1 MEFEESTRMSYLLL
15 TGATGLLG
23 RYLMKDLLSRGVKL
37 AVLVRPSR
45 RNNPHQRIEAAMRV
59 WEEEFGRPLPR
70 PVVLC
75 GDIVSPDLGL
85 SGPELRWAAENCES
99 VIHNAASLSFV
110 STGRQSEPWRSNVGG
125 TQNILEFCEQAGIEN
140 LHHVSTAYVAGQ
152 RIGRVYE
159 SELNVGQKFANP
171 YEESKVE
178 AEELTRAAP
187 FIKSLTV
194 HRPGIIVGDSRSGLT
209 FTYHNFYVMLQLGYT
224 LALSKGHQDF
234 TGKVIANTFKINVD
248 GHERKNLVP
257 VDWVSQVMARIITN
271 PEFHGQTYHLTPRV
285 PITVRLI
292 RDVMEEVVGMYG
304 LSFSGADGSMGIDQE
319 SEQIFLKH
327 MEVYHSYWKDDPEFD
342 STNTQRAVPELL
354 CPIVDRQMLIRL
366 ARVAIERS
374 FNWRDPKV
382 EATPQQPQLT
392 RT

>member
-1 MEFEESTRMSYLLL
+1 
-15 TGATGLLG
+15 
-23 RYLMKDLLSRGVKL
+23 
-37 AVLVRPSR
+37 
-45 RNNPHQRIEAAMRV
+45 
-59 WEEEFGRPLPR
+59 
-70 PVVLC
+70 
-75 GDIVSPDLGL
+75 
-85 SGPELRWAAENCES
+85 
-99 VIHNAASLSFV
+99 
-110 STGRQSEPWRSNVGG
+110 
-125 TQNILEFCEQAGIEN
+125 
-140 LHHVSTAYVAGQ
+140 
-152 RIGRVYE
+152 
-159 SELNVGQKFANP
+159 
-171 YEESKVE
+171 
-178 AEELTRAAP
+178 
-187 FIKSLTV
+187 
-194 HRPGIIVGDSRSGLT
+194 
-209 FTYHNFYVMLQLGYT
+209 
-224 LALSKGHQDF
+224 
-234 TGKVIANTFKINVD
+234 VD

>member
-1 MEFEESTRMSYLLL
+1 MEFEESTRMSHLLL

-23 RYLMKDLLSRGVKL
+23 RYLMKDLTARGAKL

-59 WEEEFGRPLPR
+59 WEDELGRSLPR

-85 SGPELRWAAENCES
+85 NGPELRWAAENCES

-110 STGRQSEPWRSNVGG
+110 STGRHSEPWRSNVGG

-152 RIGRVYE
+152 RTGRVYE

-224 LALSKGHQDF
+224 LALSKGEQDF

-257 VDWVSQVMARIITN
+257 VDWVSEVMARIITN
-271 PEFHGQTYHLTPRV
+271 PQFHGQTYHLTPRV

-304 LSFSGADGSMGIDQE
+304 LSFSGANGSMGIDQE

-354 CPIVDRQMLIRL
+354 CPLVDRKMMVRL

-382 EATPQQPQLT
+382 EAVPQQPQLS